1 MTSLPRPD
9 AQSDSDH
16 ETIDRLRTILVASG
30 AAAAWEWQL
39 ATKRFVGDAAF
50 AALYGLTPEQA
61 LAGVPGAVFFSII
74 HPQDRDRIRLAI
86 GGVARGAE
94 LLSKE
99 YRIVPAG
106 GDGVRWVHL
115 RGRSLIDDNGQPLR
129 FSGVLVDITEQ
140 KRLEEQLRI
149 SQSSGGVGTFEYTL
163 GFGTVS
169 VSAKFC
175 SMLGLHLAPN
185 LPLRTIN
192 AVVHPGDPPIVDPVS
207 IRPAGFV
214 SNTEF
219 RIIPPGTTDVRWF
232 MRRGEYIGD
241 SEALG
246 VRFSGVIY
254 DITAAKHTE
263 AQLRTLNDTLEQR
276 VAERTRERDR
286 IWRVSEDLLGV
297 ADASGVWIS
306 INPAWERLL
315 GWSEGEILGRT
326 TSWLEDTEQA
336 QSISEAMAKLA
347 EGARTFGFENRLRTR
362 GGDERSLSWA
372 VVRERDCFYCVAR
385 DVTEA
390 KQAAE
395 ALAKTEEQLRQS
407 QKMEAVGQLT
417 GGLAHDFN
425 NLLTAIAGSLELLGT
440 RVREGRYAALPRY
453 IDAAQ
458 SASKRAAALTHRLL
472 AFSRRQ
478 TLSPKPTD
486 ILRLIAGM
494 EDLLRRTMGP
504 EISVQTNAPPDLWT
518 TLVDQNQLENALL
531 NLCINARDAMPQG
544 GRLRIDLSN
553 ETLGKALSELH
564 DLSPG
569 EYVCL
574 KVTDSG
580 AGMPPDVLAHAFE
593 PFFTTKPLG
602 LGTGL
607 GLSMIYGF
615 ARQSGGQAH
624 IRSAPGDGTTVA
636 LYLPRN
642 LLDDHAEGA
651 EPVTVSLLQS
661 GQGETVLV
669 ADDEA
674 AVRMLVSDVLTDH
687 GYHVVEAGDGES
699 ALQLLRSNVSI
710 DLLVSDVGMP
720 GGMNG
725 KQLAAAARRLRPG
738 LKVLFITGYAGQ
750 SMLDDTNFNA
760 GADVMTKPFAMDALA
775 SRIRQLLDKPSS
787 PLEGEGRGEGQ
798 APHQDEA

>member
-1 MTSLPRPD
+1 MTSLLPPD

-16 ETIDRLRTILVASG
+16 ATIDRLRTILVASG
-30 AAAAWEWQL
+30 AAAAWEWRL
-39 ATKRFVGDAAF
+39 TTKQFVGDAAF
-50 AALYGLTPEQA
+50 AALYGLTSEQA
-61 LAGVPGAVFFSII
+61 LAGISGAVFFSII
-74 HPQDRDRIRLAI
+74 HPHDRDRIRLAI
-86 GGVARGAE
+86 GGIARGAE

-99 YRIVPAG
+99 YRIVPVG

-115 RGRSLIDDNGQPLR
+115 RGRSLFDEHGTPLR
-129 FSGVLVDITEQ
+129 FGGVLVDITEQ

-175 SMLGLHLAPN
+175 SMLGLHVASN

-192 AVVHPGDPPIVDPVS
+192 AVVHEGDPPIVDPAS

-214 SNTEF
+214 SNAEF
-219 RIIPPGTTDVRWF
+219 RVITPGSQTREVRWF
-232 MRRGEYIGD
+232 MRRGEYVGD

-254 DITAAKHTE
+254 DITAAKYTE
-263 AQLRTLNDTLEQR
+263 AQLRTLNETLEQR

-297 ADASGVWIS
+297 ANASGVWIS

-315 GWSEGEILGRT
+315 GWPESEILGRT
-326 TSWLEDTEQA
+326 TAWLEDANPA
-336 QSISEAMAKLA
+336 QSISQAMAQLA
-347 EGARTFGFENRLRTR
+347 EGARTSGFENRLRTR
-362 GGDERSLSWA
+362 GGEDRSLSWA

-385 DVTEA
+385 DITEA

-395 ALAKTEEQLRQS
+395 ALAKAEEQLRQS

-486 ILRLIAGM
+486 MVRLIAGM

-504 EISVQTNAPPDLWT
+504 EIGVATNAPPDLWT

-553 ETLGKALSELH
+553 EILGKAVSELH
-564 DLSPG
+564 ELSSG

-574 KVTDSG
+574 KVTDTG
-580 AGMPPDVLAHAFE
+580 AGMSPEVLAHAFE

-615 ARQSGGQAH
+615 ARQSGGQAY
-624 IRSAPGDGTTVA
+624 IRSAPGHGTAVA

-642 LLDDHAEGA
+642 LLDARTDAAASPGL
-651 EPVTVSLLQS
+651 SLLPS

-674 AVRMLVSDVLTDH
+674 AVRMLVSDVLTDR
-687 GYHVVEAGDGES
+687 GYRVLEAGDGEA
-699 ALQLLRSNVSI
+699 ALQLVRSDSRI

-725 KQLAAAARRLRPG
+725 KQLADAAHRLRPG

-750 SMLDDTNFNA
+750 GMLDNTDFEA
-760 GADVMTKPFAMDALA
+760 GADVMTKPFPMDALA
-775 SRIRQLLDKPSS
+775 SRVRQLLDTPASPS
-787 PLEGEGRGEGQ
+787 PLEGEG
-798 APHQDEA
+798 